1 MKLIT
6 YHSLVLLSEVEG
18 SLTTGANRRRGLPS
32 VALAKEGQIF
42 VIILILLFV
51 ITLLLLSMY
60 SRIAQYIISSRGSL
74 TADQTTALADAGI
87 DVAINKLN
95 SPSTFPN
102 YAGNETIILQ
112 IGQVKIY
119 PISTT
124 GNSRSVT
131 SEGCIPNCT
140 SPTAQRKVTATIE
153 RPELQVSFPYALHGL
168 DTGATE
174 AVSINSVAFPVNGN
188 VHSNNTISCTGTS
201 PQIDNS
207 RTRNY
212 VTSLPSASCGTPVNP
227 TAQQLAP
234 ILNIGNGTT
243 SGWKK
248 AATDGG
254 CYGTC
259 PENLIVST
267 PRELG
272 PIKIYGDL
280 TINAGGNVSVKG
292 PIWVTGNLTLDAP
305 ATGSPAAISAN
316 NSLNSCGGT
325 VIAVDGSITI
335 NRNST
340 IIKSSS
346 GYYLILA
353 QTQSG
358 VGKSILIT
366 NSTNYLSQFEAIFY
380 SADDNGSGLS
390 NISLSS
396 SKIQVISGIAI
407 GKLVSVTGSQ
417 FTSGAGLLNLKF
429 CGLSNTFVV
438 KRGTYKISK

>member
-6 YHSLVLLSEVEG
+6 HHSLVPSEAEG
-18 SLTTGANRRRGLPS
+18 PLTTGANRRRGLPS

-42 VIILILLFV
+42 VILLILMFVILILSTSLFSR
-51 ITLLLLSMY
+51 LSTFIRSGDQSVVNDQAIILADGGVDY
-60 SRIAQYIISSRGSL
+60 VVAKLNSSGIISSQLNISSG
-74 TADQTTALADAGI
+74 TTNFGQIQITVI
-87 DVAINKLN
+87 D
-95 SPSTFPN
+95 
-102 YAGNETIILQ
+102 
-112 IGQVKIY
+112 
-119 PISTT
+119 T
-124 GNSRSVT
+124 GNSRNVT

-140 SPTAQRKVTATIE
+140 SPTAKRKVTVTIE

-168 DTGATE
+168 DTGAAE
-174 AVSINSVAFPVNGN
+174 AVSINSVNYPVNGN
-188 VHSNNTISCTGTS
+188 VHSNNTIFCSGTS

-212 VTSLPSASCGTPVNP
+212 VTSLPSASCGTPVNQ
-227 TAQQLAP
+227 TSQQLAP
-234 ILNIGNGTT
+234 ILNIGNET

-305 ATGSPAAISAN
+305 ATGSPATISAN

-335 NRNST
+335 NRYST
-340 IIKSSS
+340 ITKSSS

-358 VGKSILIT
+358 VGKSISIT
-366 NSTNYLSQFEAIFY
+366 NSTNFDSNFEAIFY
-380 SADDNGSGLS
+380 SANDNGSGLS

-396 SKIQVISGIAI
+396 SKIKVISGIAI
-407 GKLVSVTGSQ
+407 GKLVSVTGGQ